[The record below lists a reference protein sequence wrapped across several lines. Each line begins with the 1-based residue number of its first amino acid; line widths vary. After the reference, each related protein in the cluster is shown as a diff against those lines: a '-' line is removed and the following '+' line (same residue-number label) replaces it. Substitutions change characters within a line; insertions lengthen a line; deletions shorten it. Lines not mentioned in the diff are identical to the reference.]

1 MIKHIKKEILTTNT
15 WSGGTTTELFL
26 YPENGDYKSLD
37 FDYRLSTASVDVES
51 SNFTSLPGIN
61 RLIMSLTGP
70 LELIHMDQHTITLQ
84 PFEVDAFKGEWST
97 ISRGKVVDFNLMYT
111 NDYKASMAVKDVS
124 EDILEVFIKDT
135 LAVYAFDQS
144 VTIECDSKTYE
155 LAQGEML
162 VVSQMDSITIQSKE
176 DNKIVICSIERNK
189 V

>member
-70 LELIHMDQHTITLQ
+70 LELIHMDQHSITLQ

-97 ISRGKVVDFNLMYT
+97 TSKGKVVDFNLMYT

-124 EDILEVFIKDT
+124 EDILEVVVNDI
-135 LAVYAFDQS
+135 LALYAFDQS
-144 VTIECDSKTYE
+144 VTVGCDSMTYE
-155 LAQGEML
+155 MAHGEML
-162 VVSQMDSITIQSKE
+162 IISQMDSVTIQSK
-176 DNKIVICSIERNK
+176 DNNKIVICNIERK
-189 V
+189 